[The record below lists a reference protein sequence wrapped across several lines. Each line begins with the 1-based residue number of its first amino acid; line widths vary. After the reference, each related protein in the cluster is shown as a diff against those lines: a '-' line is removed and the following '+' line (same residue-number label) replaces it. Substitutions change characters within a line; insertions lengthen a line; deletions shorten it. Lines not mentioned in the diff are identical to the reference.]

1 MSEYFYTK
9 KEAEKAILV
18 GVALQSENIS
28 YNMMC
33 EYLDELAFL
42 AETAGAETVKI
53 FTQNLDKPVTAT
65 FVGKGKLEEI
75 KTYVEDNDID
85 LIIFDDELSPTQI
98 RNLERELKGRK
109 VLDRTNLIL
118 DIFAK
123 RARTAEAKA
132 QVELAQYQYLLPRLT
147 GMWTHLERQKGGIGL
162 RGPGESE
169 IETDRRIIRDKITR
183 LKEQLAK
190 IDKQMVT
197 QRKNR
202 GKLVRVALVGYTNVG
217 KSTLTNKL
225 VGQKVAIVSSKPQ
238 TTRTRITGVLSRGET
253 QYVLLDT
260 PGLHKPRSRLGD
272 YMCKV
277 VTDTVSEV
285 DVAVLVVEP
294 IPNIGPAE
302 ESLIAQIKQHH
313 MPAILV
319 INKIDTIKKEELLAV
334 IATYAAVHEFDAV
347 VPISARTG
355 EGVEELLTE
364 IDKYA
369 IEGPQLFP
377 EDMVSDQPER
387 QLVAEIIREK
397 LLRLLDREVPH
408 GVAVGIE
415 RWNEREDGL
424 VEINAVIYC
433 EKASHKGIIIGKRGA
448 MLKEIGQQA
457 RADIERMLDA
467 KVFLELW
474 VKVKEG
480 WRNNQYQMRNFG
492 YEDQ

>member
-1 MSEYFYTK
+1 MS
-9 KEAEKAILV
+9 
-18 GVALQSENIS
+18 
-28 YNMMC
+28 
-33 EYLDELAFL
+33 
-42 AETAGAETVKI
+42 
-53 FTQNLDKPVTAT
+53 
-65 FVGKGKLEEI
+65 
-75 KTYVEDNDID
+75 
-85 LIIFDDELSPTQI
+85 
-98 RNLERELKGRK
+98 
-109 VLDRTNLIL
+109 
-118 DIFAK
+118 
-123 RARTAEAKA
+123 
-132 QVELAQYQYLLPRLT
+132 
-147 GMWTHLERQKGGIGL
+147 
-162 RGPGESE
+162 
-169 IETDRRIIRDKITR
+169 KIT
-183 LKEQLAK
+183 KTA
-190 IDKQMVT
+190 V
-197 QRKNR
+197 
-202 GKLVRVALVGYTNVG
+202 VSVVGRPNVG

-319 INKIDTIKKEELLAV
+319 INKIDTVKKEELLAV

-397 LLRLLDREVPH
+397 MLRLLDREVPH

-433 EKASHKGIIIGKRGA
+433 EKASHKGIIIGKGGE
-448 MLKEIGQQA
+448 MLKRISSLA
-457 RADIERMLDA
+457 RRDIEKFMGT
-467 KVFLELW
+467 KVYMETW
-474 VKVKEG
+474 VKVKEN
-480 WRNNQYQMRNFG
+480 WRDNVNFIRSQG
-492 YEDQ
+492 YNEE